1 MDINKKPDKKE
12 IAKIVSMLSR
22 AESVEDVASALEC
35 SSRTLRRMFAKANML
50 PPAAYLPYTN
60 TELTKNQK
68 RRIRQLYSDFGGEF
82 SKEEI
87 AAELRVP
94 IEKVT
99 EYIKQEKLTHKIL
112 PLGEN
117 ELNILDADKIKKSLE
132 VREYKLKAKLESLTV
147 AKLQESANKWEN
159 WHESFGKPFLS
170 FLEKQIP
177 KYKVEKLELQPI
189 KPYAA
194 VLSIQDFHF
203 GRLASK
209 LEVLEETN
217 LEKQEEDVIKC
228 VTDLLSKVAPFG
240 TPEKLFLTIGG
251 DFLNSDNSKLTT
263 THGTPQDSLPSHT
276 KLTIKGS
283 LLLVKIIDILRQ
295 FFPLI
300 ELVPTPGNHDNDTSV
315 SLYLFVSAWF
325 KDCDDVFTFFDMQE
339 PNVRKRQYRL
349 YGNTLL
355 ALMHGDG
362 IHTKNLPNIVPSE
375 ARKLWGETTNTI
387 IVTGHRHFRISQDL
401 FGSQHV
407 QVPTLAAEDR
417 WGSDKG
423 FQNKKGMN
431 IVLIDKETG
440 FLAEIV
446 SNL

>member
-1 MDINKKPDKKE
+1 MDLNKKPNKHE
-12 IAKIVSMLSR
+12 IAKIVALLTK
-22 AESVEDVASALEC
+22 ADSVEEVADLLKC
-35 SSRTLRRMFAKANML
+35 SSRTLRRIFAKAGML

-60 TELTKNQK
+60 TELTNNQK
-68 RRIRQLYSDFGGEF
+68 KRIRQLYSDFGGEY

-94 IEKVT
+94 LEKII

-117 ELNILDADKIKKSLE
+117 ELNLLDAEKIKKSLE
-132 VREYKLKAKLESLTV
+132 VREYKLKAKLESVTV
-147 AKLQESANKWEN
+147 QKLQENANKWEN
-159 WHESFGKPFLS
+159 WHENYGKPFLS
-170 FLEKQIP
+170 FLKKEIS
-177 KYKVEKLELQPI
+177 KYEIKKLDLKEI

-209 LEVLEETN
+209 MEVGEDTDLD
-217 LEKQEEDVIKC
+217 KQEKDITYC
-228 VTDLLSKVAPFG
+228 INDLVSKVAPFG
-240 TPEKLFLTIGG
+240 VPEKLFLTIGG

-263 THGTPQDSLPSHT
+263 THGTPQDSLPSHA

-283 LLLVKIIDILRQ
+283 MLLVKIVDMLRQ
-295 FFPLI
+295 FFPYI
-300 ELVPTPGNHDNDTSV
+300 ELIPTAGNHDGDSAI
-315 SLYLFVSAWF
+315 SLYLFISAWF

-339 PNVRKRQYRL
+339 PNVKKRQYRQ

-355 ALMHGDG
+355 AFMHGDG
-362 IHTKNLPNIVPSE
+362 VNIKNLPNIVPNE
-375 ARKLWGETTNTI
+375 ARKIWGETDSAV
-387 IVTGHRHFRISQDL
+387 IVTGHRHYRISQDL
-401 FGSQHV
+401 FGSQHF

-417 WGSDKG
+417 WGDGKA

-431 IVLIDKETG
+431 IILIDKEKG